1 VQRPLTDAFLRSMKP
16 PPTGRLEI
24 TDVRC
29 AGLVFRVTPNGI
41 KSWSFRFRA
50 TGRLARA
57 TIGQYPAIGLT
68 AARARADA
76 MRQEVAA
83 GGNPAERRRQ
93 DRAGAGT
100 KTFSALAERYLAEH
114 ARRKKRSHKADERN
128 LRKHVLPYW
137 GNRAYAGIKR
147 ADVIERLEALVTAGK
162 PTLANRVQSLISS
175 VFTFAMDADLVE
187 ANPCHRLRKRGIEN
201 IGYRVL
207 SDDEIRLFWPGVVEI
222 PRSRHTGLGLRL
234 ALLTAARVSEVAGIS
249 RGELEHISDPG
260 KAAWIIPG
268 SRTKNGREHLIPLSP
283 LARATVIDLLE
294 LLEPEQQF
302 LFPTRSR
309 RGGAMQGNSLTQAMD
324 YFSGR
329 VAGELSD
336 NLSRNAG
343 EAMRTWKLDPP
354 TPHDL
359 RRTVETRLAELRVPK
374 EIRDRVLNHIP
385 SDVGSKHYNRH
396 DYADEKRAAL
406 TRWSAAISSILE
418 GRPGG
423 SVIDLATA
431 RRDR

>member
-1 VQRPLTDAFLRSMKP
+1 
-16 PPTGRLEI
+16 
-24 TDVRC
+24 
-29 AGLVFRVTPNGI
+29 
-41 KSWSFRFRA
+41 
-50 TGRLARA
+50 
-57 TIGQYPAIGLT
+57 
-68 AARARADA
+68 
-76 MRQEVAA
+76 
-83 GGNPAERRRQ
+83 
-93 DRAGAGT
+93 
-100 KTFSALAERYLAEH
+100 
-114 ARRKKRSHKADERN
+114 
-128 LRKHVLPYW
+128 
-137 GNRAYAGIKR
+137 
-147 ADVIERLEALVTAGK
+147 
-162 PTLANRVQSLISS
+162 
-175 VFTFAMDADLVE
+175 
-187 ANPCHRLRKRGIEN
+187 
-201 IGYRVL
+201 
-207 SDDEIRLFWPGVVEI
+207 
-222 PRSRHTGLGLRL
+222 
-234 ALLTAARVSEVAGIS
+234 VSEVAGIS

-294 LLEPEQQF
+294 LLEPEQPF

-406 TRWSAAISSILE
+406 TRWSVAISSILE

>member
-1 VQRPLTDAFLRSMKP
+1 MQRPLTDAFLRSMKP

-24 TDVRC
+24 SDVRC

-207 SDDEIRLFWPGVVEI
+207 SDDEIRLFWPGVVET

-234 ALLTAARVSEVAGIS
+234 ALLTAARVF
-249 RGELEHISDPG
+249 
-260 KAAWIIPG
+260 
-268 SRTKNGREHLIPLSP
+268 
-283 LARATVIDLLE
+283 LLE

-406 TRWSAAISSILE
+406 TRWSAAISSILG

>member
-24 TDVRC
+24 SDVRC
-29 AGLVFRVTPNGI
+29 AGLVFRVTPKGI

-137 GNRAYAGIKR
+137 GNRAHAGIKR
-147 ADVIERLEALVTAGK
+147 GDVIERLEALVTAGK

-201 IGYRVL
+201 IGHRVL
-207 SDDEIRLFWPGVVEI
+207 SDDEIRLFWLGVVET

-234 ALLTAARVSEVAGIS
+234 ALLTAARVSEVVGIS
-249 RGELEHISDPG
+249 RSELEHISDPG

-329 VAGELSD
+329 VAGADS
-336 NLSRNAG
+336 LSRNAG
-343 EAMRTWKLDPP
+343 EVMRTWKLDPP

-406 TRWSAAISSILE
+406 TRWSLAVSSILE

>member
-24 TDVRC
+24 SDVRC

-207 SDDEIRLFWPGVVEI
+207 SDDEIRLFWPGVGT
-222 PRSRHTGLGLRL
+222 PRSRHTGLALRL

-268 SRTKNGREHLIPLSP
+268 SRTKNGREHLIPLSS

-336 NLSRNAG
+336 NFSRNAG

-374 EIRDRVLNHIP
+374 ETRDRVLNHIP

-406 TRWSAAISSILE
+406 TRWSVAISSILE